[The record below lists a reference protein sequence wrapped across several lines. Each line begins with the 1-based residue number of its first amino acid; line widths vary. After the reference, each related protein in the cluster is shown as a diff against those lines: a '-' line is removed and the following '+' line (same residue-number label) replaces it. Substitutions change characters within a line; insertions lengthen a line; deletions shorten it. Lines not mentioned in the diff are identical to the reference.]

1 MKILGLYFYNIFF
14 KTHLELLTNIDQ
26 LSSESYVATIGFF
39 DGVHLGHRFLLQGL
53 KEKAAEL
60 GKKSLVISFDSHPK
74 TVISSDFIPS
84 LLTSNTEKIDLMREI
99 GVDAF
104 VLLHFDKS
112 MAEFSARDF
121 LDKVILKQ
129 LGVHTL
135 LIGYDNRF
143 GKNREEGYNDY
154 VRYGKELG
162 INIMPV
168 KSYNN
173 DEVHISSTVIR
184 NCLNDGK
191 VDEAASCLGRLYN
204 LKGKIIFGERLGSKI
219 GFPTANLQIIDMHK
233 LIPALGVYAVRV
245 NVHDQSYK
253 GMLNIGKRPTV
264 SQNEKVSVEVHILD
278 FEGDI
283 YGELVEIL
291 FVKRVRDEVKF
302 SSVDDLVIQLGKD
315 KQFVQQ
321 LDY

>member
-1 MKILGLYFYNIFF
+1 M
-14 KTHLELLTNIDQ
+14 ELLTNIDQ
-26 LSSESYVATIGFF
+26 ISSESYVATIGFF

-74 TVISSDFIPS
+74 AVILSGFMPS
-84 LLTSNTEKIDLMREI
+84 LITSNTEKIDLMRQI

-112 MAEFSARDF
+112 MASLSAYEF

-143 GKNREEGYNDY
+143 GKNREDSYDDY
-154 VRYGKELG
+154 VRYGKEIG
-162 INIMPV
+162 INILPV
-168 KSYNN
+168 GSYKN
-173 DEVHISSTVIR
+173 DDEHISSTVIR
-184 NCLNDGK
+184 NCLNEGK
-191 VDEAASCLGRLYN
+191 VEEAAKCLDRLYN
-204 LKGKIIFGERLGSKI
+204 LKGKIIFGDRLGSKI
-219 GFPTANLQIIDMHK
+219 GFPTANLQIIDTHK

-245 NVHDQSYK
+245 KVHDQIYK

-264 SQNEKVSVEVHILD
+264 SQNDKISVEVHILE
-278 FEGDI
+278 FEGNI
-283 YGELVEIL
+283 YDELVEIQ
-291 FVKRVRDEVKF
+291 FVKRVRDELKF
-302 SSVDDLVIQLGKD
+302 NSVAELVVQLEKD
-315 KQFVQQ
+315 KEFVQQ
-321 LDY
+321 LDF